1 MEIVI
6 LTAKWKNC
14 KWKIPQKFVYKKV
27 YEKFYVHEIA
37 SVNLSKT
44 YFLKNANKTC
54 KPNNRDL
61 NRDWI
66 REIIPHFTIK
76 KGLWEKLEKYFI
88 SLQILLMNL
97 SSSCLYICVCVLI
110 FCVTIYAFMSILFV
124 WFMLVYIFLCCGV
137 VLPINDINTSFV
149 YLFSF

>member
-76 KGLWEKLEKYFI
+76 KDLWEKLEKYFI

-110 FCVTIYAFMSILFV
+110 FLCNYIRIYVYFIRVIYACIYIP
-124 WFMLVYIFLCCGV
+124 MLRC
-137 VLPINDINTSFV
+137 SFA
-149 YLFSF
+149 YKWYQH

>member
-14 KWKIPQKFVYKKV
+14 KWKIPQEFVYKKV

-110 FCVTIYAFMSILFV
+110 FLCNYIRIYVYFIRVNYACIYIP
-124 WFMLVYIFLCCGV
+124 MLRC
-137 VLPINDINTSFV
+137 SFA
-149 YLFSF
+149 YKWYQH